1 MTKFVKVLRYLWELP
16 QNLLGFILFQIHSI
30 DCYCME
36 SPYGDARVLYS
47 EKMKGGISLG
57 RYIILPWKYREYGKG
72 SFIEKTHK
80 HEYGHTRQSLRLGWL
95 FLLVIGIP
103 SITWAWMHS
112 TFKKF
117 QTVDYYSFFTEK
129 WADRLGG
136 VKR

>member
-1 MTKFVKVLRYLWELP
+1 M
-16 QNLLGFILFQIHSI
+16 GFTLFQIYSI

-117 QTVDYYSFFTEK
+117 QTVDYYSFFHGEM
-129 WADRLGG
+129 GG
-136 VKR
+136 